1 VSNNSIPVTGEILNE
16 KKPRNSSRE
25 VKAETFG
32 HALFS
37 DTGGIV
43 SPGSRGTRVL
53 RKMAAL
59 A

>member
-37 DTGGIV
+37 DTGGV